1 MNSPRSQ
8 SFLVPRFFFFR
19 FPNIILEINNH
30 SNEVTE
36 EDEEEVPSPPAPA
49 PLAAIDVHS
58 PLDFSNAPAKR
69 LRESEEEEHPCRLL
83 RSPLQEIEDREETP
97 DQNKAKFQLRK
108 TLAALLH
115 GIDSMPFT
123 REEMLRLM
131 KVWSRHVKK
140 SED

>member
-30 SNEVTE
+30 SNKMTE
-36 EDEEEVPSPPAPA
+36 EDEEEVPSPA

-69 LRESEEEEHPCRLL
+69 LRESEEEHPCRLL
-83 RSPLQEIEDREETP
+83 LSPLQEIEDREETP

-131 KVWSRHVKK
+131 KVQYKHVKK
-140 SED
+140 M

>member
-1 MNSPRSQ
+1 M
-8 SFLVPRFFFFR
+8 
-19 FPNIILEINNH
+19 
-30 SNEVTE
+30 
-36 EDEEEVPSPPAPA
+36 PSPPSPIT
-49 PLAAIDVHS
+49 AIDVHS

-69 LRESEEEEHPCRLL
+69 LRESEEEHPCRLL
-83 RSPLQEIEDREETP
+83 RSPLQELEDREETP

-131 KVWSRHVKK
+131 KVQYRQVNK
-140 SED
+140 SEGWGCANSPPRPDAGAHNLALAFF